1 MELVKW
7 KLYVLNLLQSYHTRR
22 LQMELLRYELYHPT
36 KISLQDVIDTMS
48 FDCCRDN
55 GHVEGH
61 ISDKT
66 FAVAI
71 NYREQARKLNKSNAE
86 GIAKNLWA
94 LQQEDKRLW
103 HYVTLLD
110 TEQGKVIKLIYID
123 KLSDEEIADRMNKSA
138 RTVRTVHNKA
148 ISNLSDMYSFT
159 SNTYQSEKYRY

>member
-1 MELVKW
+1 MEW
-7 KLYVLNLLQSYHTRR
+7 RSYVLELLRSYDSRK
-22 LQMELLRYELYHPT
+22 LEMELLRCELNHPAQ
-36 KISLQDVIDTMS
+36 ISMLDIIEIMS
-48 FDCCRDN
+48 FGSGECN
-55 GHVEGH
+55 GYSEGY
-61 ISDKT
+61 ISNRT
-66 FAVAI
+66 FVAAI
-71 NYREQARKLNKSNAE
+71 NYKEQAKKLNSDNAE
-86 GIAKNLWA
+86 GIAKRLRT
-94 LQQEDKRLW
+94 LRQEDERLW